1 MTNSTDDLTRG
12 EPVTS
17 PPVTAAILVIGD
29 EILSGRTKDRNIGT
43 IADHLTA
50 IGIDLME
57 VRVVGDRH
65 EQIVEALNALR
76 AGYDYVLTT
85 GGIGPTHD
93 DITADAIADAMQTP
107 LEVNPE
113 ALALIAAHA
122 ARRGVELTEMRK
134 RMARIPRGAR
144 LIANSISAAPGFMV
158 GNVVVMA
165 GVPSIMEVMLADVT
179 RHLRTG
185 ARMHSQ
191 AIDIDRPEGD
201 IAEILAA
208 HQLAHPDVAMGS
220 YPRFQDGRPQV
231 QLVLRSRDAAHLAEV
246 TAALAAAIRAEG
258 LMR

>member
-1 MTNSTDDLTRG
+1 MT
-12 EPVTS
+12 TS
-17 PPVTAAILVIGD
+17 NDQPHNDAPGSATVTAAVLVIGD
-29 EILSGRTKDRNIGT
+29 EILSGRTKDKNIGT
-43 IADHLTA
+43 IAEHLTS

-65 EQIVEALNALR
+65 AAIVEALNALR
-76 AGYDYVLTT
+76 TAYDYVLTT

-93 DITADAIADAMQTP
+93 DITADAIADALQVP

-113 ALALIAAHA
+113 ALDLIATHA

-144 LIANSISAAPGFMV
+144 LISNSISAAPGFMV

-165 GVPSIMEVMLADVT
+165 GVPSIMEVMLANVT
-179 RHLRTG
+179 PHLRTG
-185 ARMHSQ
+185 ARMHSR
-191 AIDIDRPEGD
+191 AIDLDRPEGD
-201 IAEILAA
+201 VAEILAA

-231 QLVLRSRDAAHLAEV
+231 QLVLRARDPAQLEAV
-246 TAALAAAIRAEG
+246 TEALAATIRARG
-258 LMR
+258 LWR

>member
-1 MTNSTDDLTRG
+1 MTTSTDDLARG
-12 EPVTS
+12 EPDS
-17 PPVTAAILVIGD
+17 APPVSAAVLVIGD

-65 EQIVEALNALR
+65 TAIVEALNALR

-107 LEVNPE
+107 LEMNAQ

-122 ARRGVELTEMRK
+122 TRRGVPLTDMRK

-144 LIANSISAAPGFMV
+144 LIANSISAAPGFMI
-158 GNVVVMA
+158 GNVIVMA

-179 RHLRTG
+179 QHLRTG

-208 HQLAHPDVAMGS
+208 HQLAHPEVAMGS

-231 QLVLRSRDAAHLAEV
+231 QLVLRSRDTAHLAEV
-246 TAALAAAIRAEG
+246 TDALADAIRAAG